1 MSGLALAICGAIAA
15 TAAAQDQSNPTGHV
29 AVERIVQLKGASQQ
43 AALKSL
49 LIVSAAAA
57 GDKKK

>member
-1 MSGLALAICGAIAA
+1 VSGLALAICGAIAA